1 MGHGIFTKIDVTTEI
16 VNEVLNKIPNISSAG
31 PDGMAPVFL
40 RKGGSF
46 KSLE

>member
-1 MGHGIFTKIDVTTEI
+1 MDVTTEI

-31 PDGMAPVFL
+31 PDGMEPVFL
-40 RKGGSF
+40 KKGGSF